1 MNEVLM
7 FFLLLLLGCV
17 CYGIFFLS
25 IKWFDK
31 I

>member
-1 MNEVLM
+1 MNDVLM
-7 FFLLLLLGCV
+7 FLLLLLLGFA
-17 CYGIFFLS
+17 CYGLFFMC

>member
-1 MNEVLM
+1 MNEVWM
-7 FFLLLLLGCV
+7 FLLLLAVGFA
-17 CYGIFFLS
+17 CYGLFFLS